1 MQVRDLTGRLVQ
13 QLEANAPT
21 GPATVPLNVPELAV
35 GVYLIETTVV
45 IPLCVAD
52 SLPTSVPDL
61 NPSLTV
67 LGQGVVLNTAALG
80 PVPNSVLRHPLGN
93 LSADKNSI
101 QTALDTLFGGY

>member
-1 MQVRDLTGRLVQ
+1 MARYDIFAHPDVVEREHIPFL
-13 QLEANAPT
+13 
-21 GPATVPLNVPELAV
+21 LAIQNS
-35 GVYLIETTVV
+35 YLDLIETTVV

>member
-1 MQVRDLTGRLVQ
+1 MARYDIFAHPDVVEREHIPFL
-13 QLEANAPT
+13 
-21 GPATVPLNVPELAV
+21 LAV
-35 GVYLIETTVV
+35 QNSYLDLIETTVV
-45 IPLCVAD
+45 IPLCVAG

-80 PVPNSVLRHPLGN
+80 PVPNSVLSHPLGN

>member
-1 MQVRDLTGRLVQ
+1 MARYDIFAHPDVVEREHIPFL
-13 QLEANAPT
+13 
-21 GPATVPLNVPELAV
+21 LAIQNS
-35 GVYLIETTVV
+35 YLDLIETTVV

-67 LGQGVVLNTAALG
+67 LGKAVVLNTAALG

>member
-1 MQVRDLTGRLVQ
+1 MARYDIY
-13 QLEANAPT
+13 AHPD
-21 GPATVPLNVPELAV
+21 ATEREHIPFLLAV
-35 GVYLIETTVV
+35 QNSYLDLIETTVV

>member
-1 MQVRDLTGRLVQ
+1 MARYDIY
-13 QLEANAPT
+13 AHPD
-21 GPATVPLNVPELAV
+21 ATEREHIPFLLAIQNS
-35 GVYLIETTVV
+35 YLDLIETTVV